1 MLNISESILSGN
13 LIETVI
19 VGNMDWYLLGNV
31 WIINV

>member
-19 VGNMDWYLLGNV
+19 VCNMDWYLLGNE

>member
-19 VGNMDWYLLGNV
+19 VGNMDGYLLCNE